1 MPAWPAAGI
10 SRRAA
15 GHDVRMSR
23 PCGPGSPACLLHWSV
38 HSDHQYARL
47 PQTPAPH
54 ALPPVL
60 AGPILR
66 RIEPGRLVLWLVGSA
81 PLDITLVLA
90 PRAGTPLHLRLDASR
105 CRVMRV
111 GRHAHVHLID
121 VVLPEPLPQDTII
134 EYDLL
139 VAQDDGS
146 EAGIGH
152 WAPHLLH
159 AGASRPD
166 MVLRSRSDNILF
178 GSCRKP
184 HHPAQD
190 GLVRA
195 DALLADHVER
205 ADERPAVLM
214 LCGDQVYAD
223 DVAGP
228 MLAAIHA
235 LIRRL
240 GLFAECLEGA
250 VVADSEALYRHPA
263 SYYRRE
269 ELLPASNSNEPLRD
283 RFFSGKKKPIF
294 TTANAQNHLMTLAE
308 MMAMYLLVW
317 SPVAW
322 RLVADAPAPALD
334 ARHAERWRRESAAM
348 AGFCNGLPQ
357 AARLLAHVQTL
368 MIFDDHD
375 VTDDW
380 NLSAKW
386 ETAAYG
392 HPFSRRIVGNALIAY
407 MLCQGWGNRPD
418 VFNTALDELA
428 ALAATADADAGAD
441 ERLDAPVQDRLIG
454 RLLSFR
460 QWDFVIRTKPTI
472 IVLDTRTRRWRNRR
486 HPGHPSGLMDWEALT
501 ELQHELLDEPAAV
514 IVSAAPMFGVKLI
527 EVVQRVAAFAGQA
540 LIVDAENWMAHRGA
554 ASSMLNIFRHSRTP
568 GNYVVLSGDVH
579 YSFAYDVE
587 VRESDLPPHIWQI
600 TSSGI
605 KNEFPRSLLEWLDR
619 LNRWL
624 YSPRSPL
631 NWFTQRRDL
640 AITPRLPDMRRQG
653 ERVWNGAGI
662 GQVWLDAQGRP
673 MRIVQH
679 NADGRPSTRFL
690 VPEQEASVAAAA
702 GQSLTKQ

>member
-1 MPAWPAAGI
+1 M
-10 SRRAA
+10 
-15 GHDVRMSR
+15 
-23 PCGPGSPACLLHWSV
+23 
-38 HSDHQYARL
+38 
-47 PQTPAPH
+47 
-54 ALPPVL
+54 L

-66 RIEPGRLVLWLVGSA
+66 RLEPGRLVLWLVGSA
-81 PLDITLVLA
+81 PLDLTLVLA
-90 PRAGTPLHLRLDASR
+90 PRAGAPRRLPLHAGR
-105 CRVMRV
+105 CRVIRV
-111 GRHAHVHLID
+111 GRHACVHLID
-121 VVLPEPLPQDTII
+121 VALPEPLPQDTII

-139 VAQDDGS
+139 VMQGDGLES
-146 EAGIGH
+146 GIAH

-159 AGASRPD
+159 HGAARPNL
-166 MVLRSRSDNILF
+166 VLRSRSDNILY

-184 HHPAQD
+184 HHPAPD
-190 GLVRA
+190 GLARA
-195 DALLADHVER
+195 DALVADLVER
-205 ADERPAVLM
+205 ADERPAMLM

-235 LIRRL
+235 LVRRL
-240 GLFAECLEGA
+240 GLYGETLEGA
-250 VVADSEALYRHPA
+250 VVADSEALFRHPA
-263 SYYRRE
+263 GYYRRE
-269 ELLPASNSNEPLRD
+269 ELLPAFRSNDALRD
-283 RFFSGKKKPIF
+283 RFFGGSEKPIF
-294 TTANAQNHLMTLAE
+294 TTANAHNHLVTLAE
-308 MMAMYLLVW
+308 VMAMYLLVW
-317 SPVAW
+317 SPVPW
-322 RLVADAPAPALD
+322 QLVADAPAPPLEP
-334 ARHAERWRRESAAM
+334 RHAKRWRGESEAL
-348 AGFCNGLPQ
+348 AGFHRDLPRC
-357 AARLLAHVQTL
+357 ARLLAHVQTL

-375 VTDDW
+375 ITDDW

-386 ETAAYG
+386 ETTVYE

-418 VFNTALDELA
+418 AFGSALDEMA
-428 ALAATADADAGAD
+428 ALAATASADDG
-441 ERLDAPVQDRLIG
+441 LDAPLQDALVE

-460 QWDFVIRTKPTI
+460 QWHFVVRTKPTI

-486 HPGHPSGLMDWEALT
+486 RPGHPSGLMDWESLT
-501 ELQHELLDEPAAV
+501 ELQHELLDETAAV
-514 IVSAAPMFGVKLI
+514 IVSPTPMFGVKLI
-527 EVVQRVAAFAGQA
+527 EVVQRVATFAGLA
-540 LIVDAENWMAHRGA
+540 LTVDAENWMAHRGA

-587 VRESDLPPHIWQI
+587 VRDSERGPHIWQI

-605 KNEFPRSLLEWLDR
+605 KNEFPRRLLDWLDR

-640 AITPRLPDMRRQG
+640 VFTPHLPDARRNG

-673 MRIVQH
+673 TRIVQH

-690 VPEQEASVAAAA
+690 APEQGASPAAVAEQPVA
-702 GQSLTKQ
+702 KH